1 MVIVLLGAPGSGKGT
16 LSNFLVK
23 QHNFKHISTGDLFRK
38 NIAENTPLGIKIKQ
52 IVTTGALVHDD
63 ITNEVMKQEILK
75 LEQQKQNY
83 ILDGY
88 PRSYIQAKFLDSV
101 VKPDLILLIEI
112 DKDLAKK
119 RIVGR
124 RTCPQCNAIYNI
136 YFKKP
141 KVDNTCDYDGVAL
154 VQRKDDNDEAFETRF
169 NIYQSTLNEMKKYY
183 ANNSKFKIVK
193 ATDNTDAINKEVEGW
208 LF

>member
-38 NIAENTPLGIKIKQ
+38 NIKEGTTLGKKIQQ
-52 IVTTGALVHDD
+52 IVTSGALVHDD
-63 ITNEVMKQEILK
+63 ITNEVMKQEILQ
-75 LEQQKQNY
+75 LERKKQNY

-88 PRSYIQAKFLDSV
+88 PRSYIQAKFLSTII
-101 VKPDLILLIEI
+101 KPDLILLIEI
-112 DKDLAKK
+112 SKDLAKK

-124 RTCPQCNAIYNI
+124 RSCPQCNAIYNI

-141 KVDNTCDYDGVAL
+141 KHDNVCDFDGATL
-154 VQRKDDNDEAFETRF
+154 TQRKDDNEEAFDNRF
-169 NIYQSTLNEMKKYY
+169 KIYEAMIVEMKKYY
-183 ANNSKFKIVK
+183 ADNPNFKIVE
-193 ATDNTDAINKEVEGW
+193 ATDNTDAINQQVEEW
-208 LF
+208 II

>member
-1 MVIVLLGAPGSGKGT
+1 MVIVLIGAPGSGKGT

-23 QHNFKHISTGDLFRK
+23 KHSFKHVSTGDLFRK
-38 NIAENTPLGIKIKQ
+38 NINENTQLGLKIKQ

-63 ITNEVMKQEILK
+63 ITNEVMKQEILR

-88 PRSYIQAKFLDSV
+88 PRSYNQAKFLDSV
-101 VKPDLILLIEI
+101 ISPDLILLIEI
-112 DKDLAKK
+112 DKELAKK

-124 RTCPQCNAIYNI
+124 RSCPKCNAIYNI

-141 KVDNTCDYDGVAL
+141 KKENICDYDGCTL
-154 VQRKDDNDEAFETRF
+154 IQRKDDNLEAFETRF
-169 NIYQSTLNEMKKYY
+169 DIYENGINEMKKYY
-183 ANNSKFKIVK
+183 QNNKKFKIIK
-193 ATDNTDAINKEVEGW
+193 ATDNTDNINKEVEG
-208 LF
+208 

>member
-23 QHNFKHISTGDLFRK
+23 KHQFKHISTGDLFRK
-38 NIAENTPLGIKIKQ
+38 NIAENTLLGQKIKQ

-88 PRSYIQAKFLDSV
+88 PRSYVQAKFLDSV
-101 VKPDLILLIEI
+101 IKPNLILLIEI
-112 DKDLAKK
+112 SKELAKK

-124 RTCPQCNAIYNI
+124 RSCPQCNAIYNI

-141 KVDNTCDYDGVAL
+141 KVDNICDYDGATL
-154 VQRKDDNDEAFETRF
+154 VQRKDDNDQAFENRF
-169 NIYQSTLNEMKKYY
+169 GIYEAMIIEMKQYY
-183 ANNSKFKIVK
+183 KNNPNFKIVH
-193 ATDNTDAINKEVEGW
+193 ASDNTDAINKEVEAW
-208 LF
+208 LV

>member
-23 QHNFKHISTGDLFRK
+23 KHHFKHISTGDLFRK
-38 NIAENTPLGIKIKQ
+38 NIAENTALGQKIKQ

-75 LEQQKQNY
+75 LEEQKQNY

-101 VKPDLILLIEI
+101 IKPNLILLIEI
-112 DKDLAKK
+112 DKELARK

-124 RTCPQCNAIYNI
+124 RTCPQCNTIYNI

-141 KVDNTCDYDGVAL
+141 KQDNICDYDGIAL
-154 VQRKDDNDEAFETRF
+154 IQRKDDNDQAFETRF
-169 NIYQSTLNEMKKYY
+169 NIYEKTIIEMKHYY
-183 ANNSKFKIVK
+183 MENPNFKIVQ
-193 ATDNTDAINKEVEGW
+193 ATDNTDVINEKIES
-208 LF
+208 